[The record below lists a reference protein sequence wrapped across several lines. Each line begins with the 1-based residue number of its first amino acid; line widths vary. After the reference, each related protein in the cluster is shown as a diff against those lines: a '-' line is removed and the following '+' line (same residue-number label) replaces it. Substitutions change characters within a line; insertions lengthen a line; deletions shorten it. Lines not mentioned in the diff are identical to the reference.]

1 MSTTKTKTSAK
12 RACWLLLLMA
22 VMSVQSLWSQEVRA
36 SITGVVSDASGAA
49 VAGATVTVS
58 RVDRNAPIETKTNE
72 GGNYTTPPLDPGVYR
87 LTVQFPGFRQY
98 VRENIVL
105 ETQDRARIDVALAI
119 GEVTDTVTVSDS
131 VSLLQTETATRS
143 QVIANKLIEEVPTQG
158 RNPFQLAWSAAG
170 VIKSGDFRYLRS
182 FDTGGTSGMSING
195 GVNKENEILVDGI
208 TNVRPDRSVVHVPT
222 MEQVQEFKV
231 LTNTYDA
238 QYGRTGGGTVSI
250 VTKGG
255 DNEFRGTLFHYFQAE
270 ELNANQ
276 SELRRDNK
284 PKPPMT
290 INVFGFQTSG
300 PVFIPKFFD
309 GRNKLFWT
317 LSYEGLRQRSGDPGV
332 ANMPLDAWRTGDFSN
347 LETTIST
354 PTGSVTR
361 PVTIFDPLTTTASGA
376 RTPFAGNRIPTSRIH
391 PVATAALAFY
401 PSPNSPGQINNYTY
415 PSSWIANMDQWSGR
429 LDYAVNS
436 NHRVF
441 FKYAQNPFEEI
452 RSLVWGGSNVAEPS
466 GNAPLLRNGRNWAL
480 DWTGTI
486 SPTMFFNLRAGLSR
500 WETASGNIYGA
511 GYSPANLGMS
521 QALVGQFYRQQF
533 PQLNLG
539 TYQALGSDRVFG
551 SSPDDTYSLQPNFN
565 MMRGAHFMKFG
576 AEFRRYNSNS
586 DNPGTA
592 SGSYTFGRNWT
603 QANANQADAESGN
616 ELATFLLGYP
626 TSGYVDLNMAPAY
639 QNHYYAFYFNDDW
652 KLTNRLT
659 VNLGF
664 RWDYETPVVERY
676 DRQLR
681 GLDYNAT
688 NPLDSQ
694 VSGLDLRGVVEFAG
708 IDGNART
715 AFNRDR
721 NNFQPRIGAAFRV
734 NDKTV
739 IRGGYGVYY
748 LGQHARG
755 AATGF
760 SQRSNVIASVDG
772 NLTPAV
778 NMSNP
783 FANLPN
789 GLLIQPVGTR
799 DGAASF
805 IGQNLTMNY
814 INRPLPYSQQFS
826 FDIQRE
832 LPGNMLFE
840 IGYTGNMTSKLPVNV
855 TNINAIPEQ
864 YMGRR
869 NASGAIDNAWYNE
882 QLPNPMVGLIPNNA
896 NLNRATIAR
905 QFTLLPFPQFGTI
918 QLQNVPI
925 GKQSYHGMQVKVTK
939 RFSQG
944 LSFIANYG
952 VGKTLEQ
959 LSFRNNQDFN
969 LSNPESSNLEKRSAT
984 DIDIPQRFVLTG
996 VWEIPVGRGRAFGND
1011 MHKVANFLVGG
1022 WSLNA
1027 NYIVSKGWAFDYP
1040 NANQLAPGSAA
1051 LSNQTDSMMAFDKS
1065 LWGTTALSPFELRQF
1080 PTRFGDVRAPGNHN
1094 VDASL
1099 AKFFPITERVRAQF
1113 RFEAINALNRPW
1125 FSRVQSLNVQDPNFG
1140 RLDPVQ
1146 RNLPRF
1152 LKLGLVL
1159 NW

>member
-255 DNEFRGTLFHYFQAE
+255 DNQLRGTLFHYFQAE

-276 SELRRDNK
+276 SELNRAGT

-317 LSYEGLRQRSGDPGV
+317 LSYEALRQRSADPGV
-332 ANMPLDAWRTGDFSN
+332 ATFPLDAWRSGNFSN
-347 LETTIST
+347 LETVVGGAT
-354 PTGSVTR
+354 V
-361 PVTIFDPLTTTASGA
+361 PVTIYDPLTTTAAGT
-376 RTPFAGNRIPTSRIH
+376 RTAFANNMIPTARINS
-391 PVATAALAFY
+391 VAANVLGYY
-401 PSPNSPGQINNYTY
+401 PSPNGPGQTQNYTY
-415 PSSWIANMDQWSGR
+415 PSSWIANMNQWSGR
-429 LDYAVNS
+429 LDYAINS

-441 FKYAQNPFEEI
+441 FKYAQNPFDET
-452 RSLVWGGSNVAEPS
+452 RSLVWGGSNAAEPS
-466 GNAPLLRNGRNWAL
+466 GNAPLLRNGRNWAM

-500 WETASGNIYGA
+500 WETSSGSRYGA
-511 GYSPANLGMS
+511 GFNPATLGFS
-521 QALVGQFYRQQF
+521 QSLVNQFTRFQF
-533 PQLNLG
+533 PRFDLG
-539 TYQALGSDRVFG
+539 AYQAVGNGTSVYQ
-551 SSPDDTYSLQPNFN
+551 SSPDDTYSLQPNLN
-565 MMRGAHFMKFG
+565 VMRGAHFLKMG

-592 SGSYTFGRNWT
+592 SGNYQFGRNWT
-603 QANANQADAESGN
+603 QALANQGSATSGN
-616 ELATFLLGYP
+616 EIATFLLGYP
-626 TSGYVDLNMAPAY
+626 TTGYVDVNMAPAY
-639 QNHYYAFYFNDDW
+639 RNHYYAFYFNDDW
-652 KLTNRLT
+652 KVTNRLT
-659 VNLGF
+659 VNLGL

-676 DRQLR
+676 NRQLR
-681 GLDYNAT
+681 GLDYDA
-688 NPLDSQ
+688 PSPIL
-694 VSGLDLRGVVEFAG
+694 GYPGVVQYAG
-708 IDGNART
+708 VNGNPNT
-715 AFNRDR
+715 AFNPDR
-721 NNFQPRIGAAFRV
+721 NNIQPRVGAAFRV

-739 IRGGYGVYY
+739 VRGGFGIYY

-755 AATGF
+755 AANGF
-760 SQRSNVIASVDG
+760 SQRTNIVASTDG
-772 NLTPAV
+772 LTPAV
-778 NMSNP
+778 TLNSP
-783 FANLPN
+783 FANYPN
-789 GLLIQPVGTR
+789 GMLLQPVGTSQG
-799 DGAASF
+799 DSSL
-805 IGQNLTMNY
+805 IGQNITVNY
-814 INRPLPYSQQFS
+814 IDRPLPYSKQFS

-840 IGYTGNMTSKLPVNV
+840 IGYTGNITSKLPVQVDNLNV
-855 TNINAIPEQ
+855 IPAQ
-864 YMGRR
+864 FMGRR
-869 NASGAIDNAWYNE
+869 NASGAIDTAWYNE
-882 QLPNPMVGLIPNNA
+882 RIPNPMAGLIPNNA
-896 NLNRATIAR
+896 SLNGATIQR
-905 QFTLLPFPQFGTI
+905 RLTLVPFPQFGSV

-925 GKQSYHGMQVKVTK
+925 GSQSYHGMQLKVTK

-959 LSFRNNQDFN
+959 VSFRNNQDFN
-969 LSNPESSNLEKRSAT
+969 LSDPESSNLEKRSAEN
-984 DIDIPQRFVLTG
+984 IDIPQRLVITG

-1011 MHKVANFLVGG
+1011 MHKVANFVIGG

-1027 NYIVSKGWAFDYP
+1027 NYIASKGWALNYP
-1040 NANQLAPGSAA
+1040 NANQLRPGSAA
-1051 LSNQTDSMMAFDKS
+1051 LSNQTDTMRAFDTS
-1065 LWGTTALSPFELRQF
+1065 LWGSQTLNEFELRTF
-1080 PTRFGDVRAPGNHN
+1080 PTRFGDVRAPGNVN

-1099 AKFFPITERVRAQF
+1099 AKNFPITERVRAQF

-1125 FSRVQSLNVQDPNFG
+1125 FSRVISTDVNNPNFG
-1140 RLDPVQ
+1140 ALDQVQ

-1159 NW
+1159 SW